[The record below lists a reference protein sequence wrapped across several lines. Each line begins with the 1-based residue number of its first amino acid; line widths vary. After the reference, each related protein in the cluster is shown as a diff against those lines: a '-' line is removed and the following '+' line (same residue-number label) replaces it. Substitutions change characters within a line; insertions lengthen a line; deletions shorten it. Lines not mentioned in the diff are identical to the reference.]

1 MRCPDWLRMKTVLHR
16 EKQCRAV
23 LPARAMCSA
32 SFLCYSTGVYSLL
45 LHLLSP
51 LVVLTMHAAPS
62 QGVHCTCAITIGA
75 TGSFGDEAG
84 KLITFLATSISAL
97 TAVLFLI
104 GVLMLVASG
113 VHEEYRQ
120 KGKDLMIGSLIA
132 MAVVLGAYAILRMVQ
147 FLIQ

>member
-1 MRCPDWLRMKTVLHR
+1 
-16 EKQCRAV
+16 
-23 LPARAMCSA
+23 
-32 SFLCYSTGVYSLL
+32 
-45 LHLLSP
+45 
-51 LVVLTMHAAPS
+51 MHAAPS
-62 QGVHCTCAITIGA
+62 QGVNCTCPTVDDCTCAITIGA
-75 TGSFGDEAG
+75 TGTFGAEAG

-97 TAVLFLI
+97 TAVLFLT